1 MVEMVSSRKV
11 AALLMA
17 LTVLSG
23 CVQSLQRAH
32 DAPEANTATV
42 AGYSGIRAYR
52 DAKIDEAPENV
63 TDWAPKAGSDGLDF
77 LMISGGGAG
86 GAFTVGV
93 LAAWTDTKTRPHFDV
108 VTGVSTGALIAPYAF
123 LGSAHD
129 KALVHLYTSGVAED
143 LVAPKGPLG
152 LFGSSLLKSEP
163 LRKMVERFIT
173 SAVLDQ
179 IASEH
184 RKGRRLLVLTTNL
197 DSQRAVVWNMG
208 AIAASGRPDA
218 LKLFQNV
225 MLASASIPGVYPA
238 VTIEAESQGR
248 QFVELHSDGGAAS
261 QVSILPQAL
270 LTSTS
275 SLGPPRKQK
284 ANFYIIVNNAL
295 MPEFGLTKN
304 KTFSVM
310 AKAYSIF
317 LKSQAQS
324 ELIALHSY
332 ARRTGARFHL
342 ATIDAQVPY
351 SMMDP
356 FDTKYMRAVYDL
368 GYKGTVSGALW
379 RDTPL
384 FR

>member
-1 MVEMVSSRKV
+1 MISLRIV
-11 AALLMA
+11 AVLIMA
-17 LTVLSG
+17 VTVLSG

-32 DAPEANTATV
+32 DALEADAAAV

-52 DAKIDEAPENV
+52 DARIDEAPENV
-63 TDWAPKAGSDGLDF
+63 NDWAPKAGSNNLDF

-93 LAAWTDTKTRPHFDV
+93 LAAWTDTQSRPNFDV

-123 LGSAHD
+123 LGSAYD
-129 KALVHLYTSGVAED
+129 GALIQLYTSGVAED

-152 LFGSSLLKSEP
+152 LLGSSLLKSEP
-163 LRKMVERFIT
+163 LRQMVERFIT
-173 SAVLDQ
+173 PAVLDQ

-208 AIAASGRPDA
+208 AIAASGHPDA
-218 LKLFQNV
+218 LKLFQDV

-238 VTIEAESQGR
+238 VTIEAETRGR

-270 LTSTS
+270 LTSTN
-275 SLGPPRKQK
+275 SLRPSRKQK
-284 ANFYIIVNNAL
+284 ANFYVIVNNAL
-295 MPEFGLTKN
+295 MPEFGLTTN
-304 KTFSVM
+304 KTISVM

-324 ELIALHSY
+324 ELVALHSY
-332 ARRTGARFHL
+332 AKRTGAGFHL
-342 ATIDAQVPY
+342 ATINAQVPY
-351 SMMDP
+351 SMLDP
-356 FDTKYMRAVYDL
+356 FDTDYMRAVYDL
-368 GYKGTVSGALW
+368 GYKGTVAGTLW
-379 RDTPL
+379 KDTPL